1 MGSWKFLSHS
11 VLLSFVQYTHPLHP
25 WTEYFTVFCPFNRR
39 ENYQSLFFFNLLFL
53 KKLNHPNVLALE
65 YYLGIKCVQNV
76 LQRITKFPLF
86 FIVIAPK
93 AANLTV
99 EKDAINKSKT

>member
-11 VLLSFVQYTHPLHP
+11 VLLSFVQYTHPA
-25 WTEYFTVFCPFNRR
+25 
-39 ENYQSLFFFNLLFL
+39 SLDRIPYSVLSFQQKRKLSEFGFFNLLFL

-99 EKDAINKSKT
+99 EKDAIN